1 LLVEG
6 KKIFNFKGRSF
17 KMKVLTEVAEDLGSF
32 VVKNLAYIAGFL
44 VALITIRIIFFVL
57 L

>member
-1 LLVEG
+1 
-6 KKIFNFKGRSF
+6 
-17 KMKVLTEVAEDLGSF
+17 MKVLTEVAEDLGSF